1 MTWSFCTSWHLQE
14 LQQSP
19 HLFSKPPQSY
29 SPSST
34 LDSIPLI
41 SVPTPLD
48 CEDLIILQEFEML
61 VEAAMVSNL
70 ERVTPLTIP

>member
-1 MTWSFCTSWHLQE
+1 MASSRVTAVAPSFLQAITIF
-14 LQQSP
+14 
-19 HLFSKPPQSY
+19 FSFFH
-29 SPSST
+29 

-48 CEDLIILQEFEML
+48 CEDLIILQEFGML

-70 ERVTPLTIP
+70 QRVTPLPIP